1 MMKPSQLVYLKKEL
15 NREKERI
22 YRINELLKNKDVIE
36 FLKLNGLSMQSLIA
50 DEWEILTKILENY
63 EINQTNGIYVCTGA
77 YYEYCNI
84 CYQETNYYTY
94 PTDLFSELAEYRV
107 YKDIESGVIKHAYL
121 SLKDCDCQAI
131 LTKDFESKN
140 IVLNPYGTYKNK
152 NGYDEVR
159 KLFFLEAIK
168 DGQPKAKQLVLSKF
182 NKM

>member
-15 NREKERI
+15 NRAKERI

-77 YYEYCNI
+77 YYEYCDI

-168 DGQPKAKQLVLSKF
+168 NGRPKAKQLVLSKF

>member
-1 MMKPSQLVYLKKEL
+1 MNDIGNKIKELRIKNNLSQLEL
-15 NREKERI
+15 ANILYVSNKTISSWENNRTNPD
-22 YRINELLKNKDVIE
+22 INFI
-36 FLKLNGLSMQSLIA
+36 FKLCDIFHVSFYSLV
-50 DEWEILTKILENY
+50 DN
-63 EINQTNGIYVCTGA
+63 
-77 YYEYCNI
+77 EYCNI

-94 PTDLFSELAEYRV
+94 PTDLFSELARYRV
-107 YKDIESGVIKHAYL
+107 YKDVESGVIKHAYL

-168 DGQPKAKQLVLSKF
+168 NGQPKAKQLVLSKF